1 VNNGSFRE
9 DLFYRLNVVPVFTV
23 PLRERCEDIPLLV
36 SHFSRMLATELGTRP
51 KEFSVSAMQYMSK
64 PQYPGNVR
72 ELRNIIERIYLLCDR
87 EVLEPSDIEN
97 LLPGAAINA
106 EMAGFWKNTSSFTEK
121 KKEFEKRYLSA
132 QLQIFGGNV
141 SRTAEALGLQ
151 QSNLSRKL
159 QELGIK

>member
-1 VNNGSFRE
+1 M
-9 DLFYRLNVVPVFTV
+9 
-23 PLRERCEDIPLLV
+23 I
-36 SHFSRMLATELGTRP
+36 AAELSTRV
-51 KEFSVSAMQYMSK
+51 KEFSPKAMDFMAK
-64 PQYPGNVR
+64 PDYPGNVR

-87 EVLEPSDIEN
+87 QVLEPSDIAAM
-97 LLPGAAINA
+97 LPNA
-106 EMAGFWKNTSSFTEK
+106 EVNAAMAEFWKSTSSFADK
-121 KKEFEKRYLSA
+121 KREFETTYLSA